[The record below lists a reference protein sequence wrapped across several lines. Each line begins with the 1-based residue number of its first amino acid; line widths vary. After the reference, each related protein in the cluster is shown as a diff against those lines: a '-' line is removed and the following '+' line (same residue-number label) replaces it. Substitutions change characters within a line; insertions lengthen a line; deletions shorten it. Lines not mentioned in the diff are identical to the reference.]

1 MRREYDLSR
10 RDERE
15 SLIKSGKTEGVRNDR
30 QDAGKL

>member
-15 SLIKSGKTEGVRNDR
+15 SFIKNVKERGVKNDR
-30 QDAGKL
+30 QE